1 MEWINSFCES
11 IEKINTNYELQKVD
25 AIYTVV
31 PSYDY
36 PYEVSDYRGNLYN
49 EETAMKCIN
58 TIIPKSALSV
68 FICTTD
74 KGNYYGISNGEI
86 KNKPEIAKLFN
97 KRVRGVQHKVFT
109 NSIDNIKEY
118 LNRKF
123 KGVTYIDRA
132 PNKEDGWK
140 CWYYSTRDLA
150 KQAAEVL
157 TAVHR
162 TSVITNWYK
171 AKLEELKK
179 GQQQNYSNLEY
190 YKQKVAEVGNDI
202 SAFNN
207 TIEYYNDKLAAIEE
221 M

>member
-1 MEWINSFCES
+1 MEWINLFCES
-11 IEKINTNYELQKVD
+11 IEKINTNYELQEVA
-25 AIYTVV
+25 AIYTVC
-31 PSYDY
+31 PSYNY
-36 PYEVSDYRGNLYN
+36 AYEVTDHYGKLLD

-109 NSIDNIKEY
+109 DSIDNIKEY

-123 KGVTYIDRA
+123 KGITRIDTT

-140 CWYYSTRDLA
+140 CGYYSTYDLA
-150 KQAAEVL
+150 NQAAKVL

-162 TSVITNWYK
+162 TDVITKWHNS
-171 AKLEELKK
+171 KLEELKK
-179 GQQQNYSNLEY
+179 EQQQNYSNLEY
-190 YKQKVAEVGNDI
+190 YEQKVEEIADSISNLND
-202 SAFNN
+202 
-207 TIEYYNDKLAAIEE
+207 TIAYYNEKLSAIEKL
-221 M
+221 

>member
-1 MEWINSFCES
+1 MEWINLFCES
-11 IEKINTNYELQKVD
+11 IEKINTNYELKKVE
-25 AIYTVV
+25 AIYTVG

-36 PYEVSDYRGNLYN
+36 AYEVKDHYGNLYN
-49 EETAMKCIN
+49 EETAMERIN
-58 TIIPKSALSV
+58 TIIPKSVLSI

-74 KGNYYGISNGEI
+74 KGNYYGVSNGEI

-118 LNRKF
+118 LTRKF
-123 KGVTYIDRA
+123 KGVTCIDKT
-132 PNKEDGWK
+132 PSKEDGWK
-140 CWYYSTRDLA
+140 CGYYSTYDLA
-150 KQAAEVL
+150 KQAAEIL
-157 TAVHR
+157 TVVHR
-162 TSVITNWYK
+162 TNVITKWYN

-202 SAFNN
+202 SVVNN
-207 TIEYYNDKLAAIEE
+207 TITYYTDKLAAIEE

>member
-11 IEKINTNYELQKVD
+11 IEKINTNYELQEVA
-25 AIYTVV
+25 AIYTVC
-31 PSYDY
+31 PSYNY
-36 PYEVSDYRGNLYN
+36 AYEVTDHYGKLLD

-123 KGVTYIDRA
+123 KGVTYIDRS

-157 TAVHR
+157 TVVHR

>member
-11 IEKINTNYELQKVD
+11 IEKINTNYELQEVA
-25 AIYTVV
+25 AIYTVC

-36 PYEVSDYRGNLYN
+36 AYEVTDHYGKLLD

-109 NSIDNIKEY
+109 NSIDNVKEY

-123 KGVTYIDRA
+123 KGITYIDKI
-132 PNKEDGWK
+132 PCKEDGWK
-140 CWYYSTRDLA
+140 CWYFSTYDLA
-150 KQAAEVL
+150 NQAAEVL
-157 TAVHR
+157 TGVHR
-162 TSVITNWYK
+162 ISVITKWYND
-171 AKLEELKK
+171 KLEELKK
-179 GQQQNYSNLEY
+179 ERQQNFSNLEY
-190 YKQKVAEVGNDI
+190 YKQKVAEVTHNI
-202 SAFNN
+202 SSINN
-207 TIEYYNDKLAAIEE
+207 TIDYYNGKLAAIEE

>member
-1 MEWINSFCES
+1 MEWIKSFCES
-11 IEKINTNYELQKVD
+11 IEKINTNYELKEVA
-25 AIYTVV
+25 AIYTIGS
-31 PSYDY
+31 SYDY
-36 PYEVSDYRGNLYN
+36 AYEVKDHYGNLYN
-49 EETAMKCIN
+49 EETAMERIN

-123 KGVTYIDRA
+123 KHVTCIDKT

-140 CWYYSTRDLA
+140 WGYYSTRDLA
-150 KQAAEVL
+150 KQAAEIL

-162 TSVITNWYK
+162 NIVITKWYN

-202 SAFNN
+202 SAVNN
-207 TIEYYNDKLAAIEE
+207 TIAYYTDKLTAIEE

>member
-11 IEKINTNYELQKVD
+11 IEKINTNYELQEVA
-25 AIYTVV
+25 AIYTVG

-36 PYEVSDYRGNLYN
+36 PYEVKDYRGNLYN

-157 TAVHR
+157 TVVHR

-171 AKLEELKK
+171 VKLEELKK